1 MKNDKRIT
9 LEVIE
14 RWLKDVDYDV
24 RTAAMNACVG
34 KDVPLEIIETGL
46 KDDEWLVRIAAKNAC
61 VGKDVPLEII
71 ECWLKDDDDYV
82 RTAAMNACVGKDVP
96 LEIIET
102 GLKDDVGLVRA
113 AAINA
118 CKEKG
123 IAIPIIRTF
132 EPPAMVYKKCLG
144 GVIVCATIPAD
155 AQVRGA
161 VGQKCRSN
169 KAVITK
175 IIGDLRGEKVGI
187 STWDNVTAYYEG
199 DEIVVEDFDMSN
211 EECSTGFHFFCSRE
225 EAESYKS

>member
-9 LEVIE
+9 LEIVERWLKDDDWRVRTAAINACLGKNVPLEIIE
-14 RWLKDVDYDV
+14 RWLKD
-24 RTAAMNACVG
+24 
-34 KDVPLEIIETGL
+34 
-46 KDDEWLVRIAAKNAC
+46 DEWR
-61 VGKDVPLEII
+61 
-71 ECWLKDDDDYV
+71 
-82 RTAAMNACVGKDVP
+82 
-96 LEIIET
+96 
-102 GLKDDVGLVRA
+102 VRA
-113 AAINA
+113 AAMKA

-132 EPPAMVYKKCLG
+132 DPPAEAYKKCIG

-175 IIGDLRGEKVGI
+175 IIGDLHGEKVGI

-199 DEIVVEDFDMSN
+199 DEVVVEDFDMGN
-211 EECSTGFHFFCSRE
+211 KECSTGFHFFCSRE

>member
-9 LEVIE
+9 LEIVERWLKAADWRVRTAAMNACVGKDVPLEIVE
-14 RWLKDVDYDV
+14 RWLKDDDWRV
-24 RTAAMNACVG
+24 RAAAMNACVG

-46 KDDEWLVRIAAKNAC
+46 KDDDYDVRAAAMEAC

-71 ECWLKDDDDYV
+71 EACLKDYDWRV
-82 RTAAMNACVGKDVP
+82 RIAAMK
-96 LEIIET
+96 
-102 GLKDDVGLVRA
+102 
-113 AAINA
+113 A
-118 CKEKG
+118 CKESG

-132 EPPAMVYKKCLG
+132 EPPAVVYKKCIG
-144 GVIVCATIPAD
+144 DVIVCATIPAD

-175 IIGDLRGEKVGI
+175 IIGDLHGEKVGI
-187 STWDNVTAYYEG
+187 SRRDKATAYFEG
-199 DEIVVEDFDMSN
+199 DEIVVEDFDVSN

-225 EAESYKS
+225 EAERY

>member
-9 LEVIE
+9 LEIIE
-14 RWLKDVDYDV
+14 RWLKDDDWHV

-46 KDDEWLVRIAAKNAC
+46 KDDDC
-61 VGKDVPLEII
+61 D
-71 ECWLKDDDDYV
+71 V

-96 LEIIET
+96 LEIIEA
-102 GLKDDVGLVRA
+102 GLMDDDCDVRIA
-113 AAINA
+113 AMKA
-118 CKEKG
+118 CKESG

-132 EPPAMVYKKCLG
+132 EPPAVVYKKCIG
-144 GVIVCATIPAD
+144 DVIVCATIPAD

-161 VGQKCRSN
+161 VGRKCRSN

-175 IIGDLRGEKVGI
+175 IIGDLNGEKVGI
-187 STWDNVTAYYEG
+187 SIRDKATAYYEG

-211 EECSTGFHFFCSRE
+211 EEYSTGFHFFCSRE
-225 EAESYKS
+225 EAEDFSI